1 METAIRNPDEL
12 FMTLMAKD
20 VLTEAGLTVSLDIRY
35 LMGARMDR
43 PISAYE
49 PFTLA
54 IVTRLL
60 LSAGFAAIRVLDP
73 HSDVTCDRLGAR
85 PVLPVEFARQ
95 VLASLPPDVLAVAP
109 DHGARTRTRTLMD
122 RAGYFSWRMVQGHKH
137 RDPSTGALSGFSVDD
152 ASIVRGR
159 HCIIVD
165 DLCDGGGTFTGL
177 AKVLLDNGAAMVDL
191 CVTHGIF
198 SKGTTLEHINHIYTT
213 DSYCNSEGLRLTCFP
228 IRMQDM
234 Q

>member
-1 METAIRNPDEL
+1 MVSHTSSCCIGTNEFRDVTMETAIRNPDEL

-85 PVLPVEFARQ
+85 PVLPVGVRPAGVGVLTARR
-95 VLASLPPDVLAVAP
+95 VGRCAGPWGTNTHAHTHGPCWIFLMA
-109 DHGARTRTRTLMD
+109 HGAG
-122 RAGYFSWRMVQGHKH
+122 AQAQG
-137 RDPSTGALSGFSVDD
+137 SVY
-152 ASIVRGR
+152 RGT
-159 HCIIVD
+159 VW
-165 DLCDGGGTFTGL
+165 
-177 AKVLLDNGAAMVDL
+177 VL
-191 CVTHGIF
+191 
-198 SKGTTLEHINHIYTT
+198 
-213 DSYCNSEGLRLTCFP
+213 R
-228 IRMQDM
+228 
-234 Q
+234 